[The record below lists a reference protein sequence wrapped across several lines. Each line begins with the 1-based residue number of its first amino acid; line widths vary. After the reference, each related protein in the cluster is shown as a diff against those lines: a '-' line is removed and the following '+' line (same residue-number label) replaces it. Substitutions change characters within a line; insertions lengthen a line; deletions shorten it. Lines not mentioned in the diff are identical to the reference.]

1 MKFRRQGKQLDTEA
15 ATTVYKCRS
24 FSIVKNNTNSLFY
37 IRKKYGKD
45 PELKSSYEVKLITED
60 EAKELVKEKDPNS
73 EFRVFE
79 KRDYDI
85 RIQLDEKE
93 NSILFEMSYESGVD
107 KKKML
112 MDIIRQSLCEYQK
125 QKEDGKKSKNQN

>member
-24 FSIVKNNTNSLFY
+24 FSIMKNSANSLFY
-37 IRKKYGKD
+37 VKKKYGKD
-45 PELKSSYEVKLITED
+45 PKFTSSYEVRLITEE
-60 EAKELVKEKDPNS
+60 EARKLVKENDPNA

-85 RIQLDEKE
+85 RIQLDEEE
-93 NSILFEMSYESGVD
+93 NSILFEMAYKNGVD

-112 MDIIRQSLCEYQK
+112 MEIIKRTLCEYQK
-125 QKEDGKKSKNQN
+125 EKDSKKSKDQS